1 MQVSVQPYQK
11 DYSFP
16 LFSLTALVRR
26 LSLFIAVALP
36 FFLAYATP
44 STSPLSQT
52 STSRPG

>member
-16 LFSLTALVRR
+16 LFSLTALVRL